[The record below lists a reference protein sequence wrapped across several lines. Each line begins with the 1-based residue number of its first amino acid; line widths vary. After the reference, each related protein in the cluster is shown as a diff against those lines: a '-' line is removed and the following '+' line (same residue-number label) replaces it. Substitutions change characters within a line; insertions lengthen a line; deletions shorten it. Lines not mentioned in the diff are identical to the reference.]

1 MILFCYHGR
10 RMQVNME
17 MSHSGWV
24 IPTQCN
30 SYPLRQPPCHMPAAS
45 SRACSASHIGVTVG
59 FCVCRTLPICSPRA
73 TSLADLSFLALS
85 WKSQDST
92 RELSGIFALFPQSHP
107 THGRRTLMWVSE
119 ISPGQKSVKFSC
131 TQGPRARVSVHT
143 LTWVFCLSQYLGHAW
158 PKPPPHQVAG
168 ISNAFPPVFVQD
180 MWAATLHHA

>member
-17 MSHSGWV
+17 MSHPGWV
-24 IPTQCN
+24 IPTQVIPTQGN
-30 SYPLRQPPCHMPAAS
+30 SYTATS

-59 FCVCRTLPICSPRA
+59 FCVCRTLPICSPHA

-92 RELSGIFALFPQSHP
+92 RELSGIFAFFPQSHP

-119 ISPGQKSVKFSC
+119 ISPGQKSVKLSC
-131 TQGPRARVSVHT
+131 TEGPRARVSVHT
-143 LTWVFCLSQYLGHAW
+143 LTWVLCLSQYLGHAW
-158 PKPPPHQVAG
+158 PKPPSHQVAG

-180 MWAATLHHA
+180 MWAAALHHA